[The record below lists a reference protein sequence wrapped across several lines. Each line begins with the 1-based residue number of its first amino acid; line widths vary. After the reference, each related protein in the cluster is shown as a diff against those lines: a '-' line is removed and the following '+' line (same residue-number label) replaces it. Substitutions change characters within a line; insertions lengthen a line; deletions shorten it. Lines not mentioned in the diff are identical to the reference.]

1 MFLCFYLQTSLSS
14 APGRPSTIWSFTS
27 WLSTVS
33 SEPVTFPSSS
43 VQLRPLPVL
52 FSKPPGHR
60 LHVDHSYF
68 YNRINTQN
76 SNIYK
81 NGKTTK
87 NQHKKK
93 NSIWLSIPLVSFLS
107 RSPRTLSAQT
117 IEQRR
122 SSQIAFCLL
131 RKTAAPFLCSRLL
144 FLLSLPVFFWNTK
157 HTEARQPLSE

>member
-1 MFLCFYLQTSLSS
+1 MIDELMFLCFYLQTSLSS

-52 FSKPPGHR
+52 FSKPPGRR

-81 NGKTTK
+81 NGKTKK
-87 NQHKKK
+87 NRHQKKKKKK
-93 NSIWLSIPLVSFLS
+93 NLSDYPSLWFL
-107 RSPRTLSAQT
+107 
-117 IEQRR
+117 
-122 SSQIAFCLL
+122 F
-131 RKTAAPFLCSRLL
+131 FLAVQEH
-144 FLLSLPVFFWNTK
+144 FLLKL
-157 HTEARQPLSE
+157 